1 MLTKM
6 WLLGICVIVD
16 PVCYYFQVDVKG
28 CWGGGDSSRGE
39 AVGFEA
45 ISWVN
50 TQGFLW
56 GKILF

>member
-28 CWGGGDSSRGE
+28 CWGGGTAAE
-39 AVGFEA
+39 VK
-45 ISWVN
+45 
-50 TQGFLW
+50 QW
-56 GKILF
+56 GLKPFHG